1 MKVQG
6 LCLFSL
12 VACVCAHATDGVTGL
27 ATPKIDT
34 HSHVYPDWYRQ
45 AVTDAGWIP
54 GYVHVARCVCK

>member
-12 VACVCAHATDGVTGL
+12 VACVCAHGNDGATGL

-54 GYVHVARCVCK
+54 G